1 MIKLD
6 KNDIDVIKKAVDSKG
21 YKMRKS
27 SGNYIIEDVNFY
39 MEIGDGNPQFVIF
52 TNDTIRVTVWF
63 SANVPGDICR
73 FITDW
78 ERLLKNIER
87 VLETEEQISKICNE
101 LTFEHGGPYKSDFM
115 RMLYFHAV
123 GIRFFDENDDISVIL
138 YNNAKRCEIG

>member
-6 KNDIDVIKKAVDSKG
+6 KNDIEVIKKAVDSKG
-21 YKMRKS
+21 YEMQKS
-27 SGNYIIEDVNFY
+27 SGSYIIEEANDNFH
-39 MEIGDGNPQFVIF
+39 MEIGDSNPQFVTF
-52 TNDTIRVTVWF
+52 SNDTIQVSVWF

-87 VLETEEQISKICNE
+87 VFETEEQISKICNE
-101 LTFEHGGPYKSDFM
+101 LTFEHGGPYEADFM

-123 GIRFFDENDDISVIL
+123 GIRYFGENDDISVM
-138 YNNAKRCEIG
+138 KK